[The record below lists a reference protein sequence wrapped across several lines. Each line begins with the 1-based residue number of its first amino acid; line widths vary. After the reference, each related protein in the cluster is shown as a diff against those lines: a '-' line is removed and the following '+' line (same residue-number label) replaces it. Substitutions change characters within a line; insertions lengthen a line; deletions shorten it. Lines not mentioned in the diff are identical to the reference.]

1 MTYIMKPVGYI
12 IQEKLID
19 HTFEVYNSC
28 TVQMID
34 YKYRNFFFR
43 NFSLNILV
51 NMINENTKI

>member
-1 MTYIMKPVGYI
+1 MKPVGYI